1 MMMKRCTMVLV
12 FMLLLISVNATSQD
26 ITSLPDTSTT
36 DSIQV
41 LDQDTINTETPQSDL
56 NKISDLRSQFEKQN
70 SSYSAPVQP
79 GESLKRFIK
88 KDSVGLSEK
97 ALYWARYARDAS
109 MLINEN
115 ATFKDTVIVNPIFMT
130 PLFKG
135 NILPENLSFYNF
147 NVLKTKDPYSQYYK
161 SDSIFKDELRLK
173 GIEEMAILYIEKNN
187 PEDFRYTINDLP
199 KDVIRPKEI
208 QKDPTENLLSVS
220 NDANFNDVSGP
231 GRFIPERRYWK
242 SNFESA
248 IQFSQNHVS
257 ANWHKGGS
265 SNLNVFTR
273 NYLKYDYNKD
283 KVQFANEVEMK
294 LSFYNAPKDTIHD
307 YKIGD
312 DVLRLHSNLG
322 YKAFNKWFYTFDA
335 EFKTQLFTNYSENST
350 KQLAAFL
357 SPFSVNVGVGMKYEL
372 NKSFKDKHKNLRLT
386 VNLAPA
392 SFTYLYSLKDDIDL
406 ARHGFRD
413 NKHSLSKFGSTVR
426 TDLAYNISRNVN
438 WQSRFYYFT
447 SYDQVVGEFE
457 NTLTLAISR
466 FFSTRIYLHLR
477 FDDGVSK
484 KENID
489 SYFQMNELLSF
500 GFNYKW

>member
-273 NYLKYDYNKD
+273 NYLK
-283 KVQFANEVEMK
+283 
-294 LSFYNAPKDTIHD
+294 
-307 YKIGD
+307 
-312 DVLRLHSNLG
+312 
-322 YKAFNKWFYTFDA
+322 
-335 EFKTQLFTNYSENST
+335 
-350 KQLAAFL
+350 
-357 SPFSVNVGVGMKYEL
+357 
-372 NKSFKDKHKNLRLT
+372 
-386 VNLAPA
+386 
-392 SFTYLYSLKDDIDL
+392 
-406 ARHGFRD
+406 
-413 NKHSLSKFGSTVR
+413 
-426 TDLAYNISRNVN
+426 
-438 WQSRFYYFT
+438 
-447 SYDQVVGEFE
+447 
-457 NTLTLAISR
+457 
-466 FFSTRIYLHLR
+466 
-477 FDDGVSK
+477 
-484 KENID
+484 
-489 SYFQMNELLSF
+489 
-500 GFNYKW
+500 